1 MDKLLAQF
9 SWNLAEGCTLRPE
22 RIHQILQWIWI
33 TRWIQNFFHFCRMT
47 RTPPTWLKRAAVVQ
61 QASQWMKRG
70 DATGNKKQWIRKI
83 KIFFL
88 DVSLWSS
95 SKAKW
100 TCPNLCLVIEKGA
113 TWIYEFRHVFV
124 TQTDLQFLI
133 HPLNIHDTDNAEERV
148 RDSNEPQLLR
158 FWPIVQPH
166 ILCTVIGWVLQ
177 VHYWKVDTKKRLQH
191 SKIRKRN
198 YRQMQVPC

>member
-1 MDKLLAQF
+1 MPLETK
-9 SWNLAEGCTLRPE
+9 SSESG
-22 RIHQILQWIWI
+22 
-33 TRWIQNFFHFCRMT
+33 
-47 RTPPTWLKRAAVVQ
+47 
-61 QASQWMKRG
+61 
-70 DATGNKKQWIRKI
+70 KI

-100 TCPNLCLVIEKGA
+100 TCPNLCLVIQKGA
-113 TWIYEFRHVFV
+113 TGIYEFRHVYV
-124 TQTDLQFLI
+124 TQTDLQFLNY
-133 HPLNIHDTDNAEERV
+133 PLYIHDTDNAEVRV
-148 RDSNEPQLLR
+148 RDSNVPRLLR

-198 YRQMQVPC
+198 YRQMQVPCKYSNTLLVGHKWLLRVDADASSVHKKYDIILIFGNMYQEI